1 MTGACGARLVGGVLS
16 GMLVLGCSATG
27 LGAGSVT
34 GKDEPGAATEAPAQ
48 ADEDPPDIDRTR
60 TMRPVR
66 VPADAELKAEHGV
79 VDVKPA
85 PEPVINTPA
94 EVSIGKT
101 RRDDV
106 VLTANYANGQIPA
119 EALCSLWWSP
129 GDLLRCDAAAALDD
143 AVSAG
148 MPAVPLT
155 DSYRSLA
162 EQYAVKASLGAL
174 AAPPGTSVHGL
185 GRAIDVPEPA
195 RSWLAAHGS
204 AFGWVNPAWAQP
216 GGSKPEPWH
225 FEFIG

>member
-1 MTGACGARLVGGVLS
+1 MTAASAVRLVGGLLS
-16 GMLVLGCSATG
+16 GMLILGCTATG
-27 LGAGSVT
+27 PGSGSVT
-34 GKDEPGAATEAPAQ
+34 SADEPSTDTAAPAH
-48 ADEDPPDIDRTR
+48 ADEDPPDADDTQRR
-60 TMRPVR
+60 VR
-66 VPADAELKAEHGV
+66 VRADAELKLEHDV

-85 PEPVINTPA
+85 PEPVVNVRAVPVENPRT
-94 EVSIGKT
+94 
-101 RRDDV
+101 DDV

-129 GDLLRCDAAAALDD
+129 GDLLRCDAAAALDE

-162 EQYAVKASLGAL
+162 DQYAVSASLGAL

-195 RSWLAAHGS
+195 RSWLAAQGS
-204 AFGWVNPAWAQP
+204 AFGWVNPAWALP

-225 FEFIG
+225 FEFVG